1 MVTQDLTKIHAAHSQ
16 DQESEDR
23 IHWSKYSVMAEAIA
37 PLALYQAR
45 GDIVAGLA
53 QSGGAQYLIA
63 DTPLLDEEV
72 SAIKLVKLC
81 LADLVLCRVYTDAAN
96 TWSPIQDQAI
106 RLSPRARRRRRR
118 AYDSSG

>member
-1 MVTQDLTKIHAAHSQ
+1 MQQRAHVHLDSGVVTQDLTKIYAAHSQ
-16 DQESEDR
+16 DQETEER

-45 GDIVAGLA
+45 GDIVDGLA

-72 SAIKLVKLC
+72 SPT
-81 LADLVLCRVYTDAAN
+81 RQR
-96 TWSPIQDQAI
+96 PI
-106 RLSPRARRRRRR
+106 
-118 AYDSSG
+118 SG

>member
-16 DQESEDR
+16 DQESQDR

-72 SAIKLVKLC
+72 RSADVRFNVAYC
-81 LADLVLCRVYTDAAN
+81 LSGSI
-96 TWSPIQDQAI
+96 SPQ
-106 RLSPRARRRRRR
+106 
-118 AYDSSG
+118 

>member
-1 MVTQDLTKIHAAHSQ
+1 
-16 DQESEDR
+16 
-23 IHWSKYSVMAEAIA
+23 MAEAIA

-72 SAIKLVKLC
+72 RFPDVRLNV
-81 LADLVLCRVYTDAAN
+81 ADSLSGSI
-96 TWSPIQDQAI
+96 SPQ
-106 RLSPRARRRRRR
+106 
-118 AYDSSG
+118 

>member
-1 MVTQDLTKIHAAHSQ
+1 
-16 DQESEDR
+16 
-23 IHWSKYSVMAEAIA
+23 MAEAIA

-72 SAIKLVKLC
+72 SAINSVKLC
-81 LADLVLCRVYTDAAN
+81 LADLVLCRVYTGAAN
-96 TWSPIQDQAI
+96 TWSLNPDQAI

>member
-1 MVTQDLTKIHAAHSQ
+1 MITQDLTKIHAAHFQ
-16 DQESEDR
+16 DQDTEER

-53 QSGGAQYLIA
+53 QSGGVQYLLA

-72 SAIKLVKLC
+72 SSLVC
-81 LADLVLCRVYTDAAN
+81 GCVFLATYASSKTGLVSA
-96 TWSPIQDQAI
+96 Q
-106 RLSPRARRRRRR
+106 
-118 AYDSSG
+118 